1 VSIISPNQK
10 ETDWRMKRS
19 ALILGVILSL
29 AASACAP
36 QATSTV
42 NPVGIQHTAE
52 AAAFT
57 MIAQTEEAIP
67 TATLVPPTETPSP
80 TPVPT
85 LTSIASPTSDVSPT
99 QTQTAVSYSS
109 GSTQDNCNKALTSW
123 DGPTA
128 KLNLA
133 NETKPQGVVTLSL
146 YVMTELGECG
156 YLSQQFEASGSL
168 SGPVGQYSAGA
179 FVDGKKDF
187 RVFGDFRIVQGS
199 WTIVVNNESIV
210 AQGGCFPNC

>member
-1 VSIISPNQK
+1 
-10 ETDWRMKRS
+10 MKRS
-19 ALILGVILSL
+19 ALMIGVILSV
-29 AASACAP
+29 AANACAP
-36 QATSTV
+36 QATVTA
-42 NPVGIQHTAE
+42 NPLDIQHTAE

-67 TATLVPPTETPSP
+67 TAILAPPTETPSP

-85 LTSIASPTSDVSPT
+85 LTSIASPTSGVSPT
-99 QTQTAVSYSS
+99 QTQTAVSQSS

-123 DGPTA
+123 EGPAA

-133 NETKPQGVVTLSL
+133 NETKPKGVVTLSL
-146 YVMTELGECG
+146 YIVTELGECG
-156 YLSQQFEASGSL
+156 YLSQQFESSGSL

-187 RVFGDFRIVQGS
+187 RVFGGFRIIQGS
-199 WTIVVNNESIV
+199 WTIVVKNESIV

>member
-1 VSIISPNQK
+1 
-10 ETDWRMKRS
+10 MKRN
-19 ALILGVILSL
+19 AWILGVILSL

-36 QATSTV
+36 QATPTV
-42 NPVGIQHTAE
+42 NPPDIQHTAE

-57 MIAQTEEAIP
+57 VVAQTQEALP
-67 TATLVPPTETPSP
+67 TPTLVPPTETPSP

-85 LTSIASPTSDVSPT
+85 LTSITSPTSNVSPT
-99 QTQTAVSYSS
+99 QTQTAVTLSA
-109 GSTQDNCNKALTSW
+109 GSTQDNCNKALTTW
-123 DGPTA
+123 EGPTA

-133 NETKPQGVVTLSL
+133 NETKPKGVVTLSL
-146 YVMTELGECG
+146 YVVTELGECG

-179 FVDGKKDF
+179 FVDGKKNF
-187 RVFGDFRIVQGS
+187 RVYGGFRIAQGS
-199 WTIVVNNESIV
+199 WTIVVKNESIV

>member
-1 VSIISPNQK
+1 
-10 ETDWRMKRS
+10 MKRN
-19 ALILGVILSL
+19 ALILGVILCL
-29 AASACAP
+29 VASACAP
-36 QATSTV
+36 AATPTA
-42 NPVGIQHTAE
+42 NPLGIQHTAE

-57 MIAQTEEAIP
+57 MIAQTEEANP
-67 TATLVPPTETPSP
+67 TATPVPPTKTPSP
-80 TPVPT
+80 TPSPT
-85 LTSIASPTSDVSPT
+85 LTPITSPTSDLSPT
-99 QTQTAVSYSS
+99 QTQTVVSQSS

-123 DGPTA
+123 DGATA

-146 YVMTELGECG
+146 YVVTELGECG
-156 YLSQQFEASGSL
+156 YLSQQFESSSSL

-187 RVFGDFRIVQGS
+187 RVFGGFRIVQGS
-199 WTIVVNNESIV
+199 WTIVVKNESIV